1 MKVLVGSVMHTDLI
15 KEELLK
21 MEDIK
26 LTYVGKQG
34 LNMVFTCDEENEKAT
49 YRKVKD
55 HLKTLPQ
62 LGGVFY
68 NVTVE
73 K

>member
-1 MKVLVGSVMHTDLI
+1 MKILVGSVMHTDLI

-26 LTYVGKQG
+26 LEYQGKRG
-34 LNMVFTCDEENEKAT
+34 LNMVFTCNETDDKAI

-55 HLKTLPQ
+55 HLKELPE
-62 LGGVFY
+62 LGGVFF
-68 NVTVE
+68 NVLVE